1 LRRGGLLVSL
11 LILPLYV
18 PVLVF
23 GLSAS
28 MAASGPAGSS
38 SSLLVLT
45 AIVLVTLVVQPWAS
59 AAALR
64 AYLK

>member
-1 LRRGGLLVSL
+1 
-11 LILPLYV
+11 
-18 PVLVF
+18 VF

-28 MAASGPAGSS
+28 MAERGPEGIG
-38 SSLLVLT
+38 SSLLVLL
-45 AIVLVTLVVQPWAS
+45 AITLVCLVVQPWAS